1 MTAAG
6 KYLVALG
13 SAAIA
18 VVCAGPAL
26 ADTRS
31 GVIAWNAGDYSAA
44 VREWQAPAAQGDA
57 NAQFN
62 LAQAYRYGRGV
73 SQDLT
78 RAEELYAAAAASGHE
93 DAADLYGILLFQR
106 GAEAEA
112 LPYLRTAARRGNTAA
127 RYFLSLAHFNG
138 DVAEKDWPLAYA
150 LASLADVGGLPQ
162 ATRALGRMDPYLS
175 AEQKREAL
183 LLAEQIGESGLTPK
197 RDISLMAMAPGAKAE
212 PTRQV
217 RTAAPA
223 PAPSPAPAAQR
234 QAETQVR
241 TASADRAAGPWKVQ
255 LGAFG
260 VPGNVGRMWDSV
272 AALPEIEGR
281 ERIEKPAGRLTILQA
296 GGYASRSQA
305 NAACAALKRR
315 GHDCLVTR

>member
-18 VVCAGPAL
+18 VLCAGPAL

-31 GVIAWNAGDYSAA
+31 GVIAWNAGDYNVA
-44 VREWQAPAAQGDA
+44 VREWHAPAAQGDA

-62 LAQAYRYGRGV
+62 LGQAYRYGRGV

-78 RAEELYAAAAASGHE
+78 HAEEYYAAAAASGHE

-112 LPYLRTAARRGNTAA
+112 LPYLRTGARRGNTAS

-175 AEQKREAL
+175 SEQKREAL
-183 LLAEQIGESGLTPK
+183 MLAEKIGESELAPK
-197 RDISLMAMAPGAKAE
+197 RDINLMAFAPGASAG
-212 PTRQV
+212 PQQSARAFATAVTPTPAAAATRQ
-217 RTAAPA
+217 TATP
-223 PAPSPAPAAQR
+223 
-234 QAETQVR
+234 VR
-241 TASADRAAGPWKVQ
+241 TASTNRAAGPWKVQ

-260 VPGNVGRMWDSV
+260 VPGNVGRMWNSV

-296 GGYASRSQA
+296 GGYASRSEA
-305 NAACAALKRR
+305 SAVCAALKRQ

>member
-18 VVCAGPAL
+18 VVCAAPAL

-62 LAQAYRYGRGV
+62 LGQAYRYGRGV
-73 SQDLT
+73 PQDLT
-78 RAEELYAAAAASGHE
+78 RAEEYYAAAAASGHE

-112 LPYLRTAARRGNTAA
+112 LPYLRTAARRGNTSA

-162 ATRALGRMDPYLS
+162 ATRALGRMNPYLS

-183 LLAEQIGESGLTPK
+183 MLAEQIGESELVPK
-197 RDISLMAMAPGAKAE
+197 RDINLMAIAPGGQTT
-212 PTRQV
+212 PTRQA
-217 RTAAPA
+217 RATAPA
-223 PAPSPAPAAQR
+223 ASPAPDAAAKS
-234 QAETQVR
+234 QAAPPAR
-241 TASADRAAGPWKVQ
+241 TASANRAAGPWKVQ

-260 VPGNVGRMWDSV
+260 VPENVPRMWNSV
-272 AALPEIEGR
+272 AELPEIEGR
-281 ERIEKPAGRLTILQA
+281 ERIEKPAGRLTILLA
-296 GGYASRSQA
+296 GGYASHSEA
-305 NAACAALKRR
+305 SVACAALKRR

>member
-1 MTAAG
+1 MTVAG

-18 VVCAGPAL
+18 VVCAAPAL

-73 SQDLT
+73 AQDLT
-78 RAEELYAAAAASGHE
+78 RAEEYYAAAAASGHE

-183 LLAEQIGESGLTPK
+183 MLAEQIGESELAPK
-197 RDISLMAMAPGAKAE
+197 RDIRLMAIAPGAEAT
-212 PTRQV
+212 PTRQAQV
-217 RTAAPA
+217 PARTA
-223 PAPSPAPAAQR
+223 SPAPASAPPVV
-234 QAETQVR
+234 ATPTR
-241 TASADRAAGPWKVQ
+241 TAATERTAGQWKVQ

-260 VPGNVGRMWDSV
+260 VPGNVGRMWNSV

-296 GGYASRSQA
+296 GGYASRSEA